1 MARDLRADGWARVDL
16 FDEVDSTNV
25 VALDTAERWHLVAAH
40 RQRAGRGR
48 LDRAWVTPAGAAV
61 TVSMTLPL
69 PRDAATWG
77 WVPLFVGDAVR
88 AAVHRLADRAG
99 SRLAALATAGLLS
112 PEGTT
117 RGRYYLPGELSKNVV
132 REARGERTLVD
143 PYPDL
148 MRQIRANLL

>member
-48 LDRAWVTPAGAAV
+48 LDRAWVTPTGAAV

-69 PRDAATWG
+69 S
-77 WVPLFVGDAVR
+77 LI
-88 AAVHRLADRAG
+88 H
-99 SRLAALATAGLLS
+99 
-112 PEGTT
+112 
-117 RGRYYLPGELSKNVV
+117 
-132 REARGERTLVD
+132 
-143 PYPDL
+143 
-148 MRQIRANLL
+148 I